1 MNSKF
6 KNEEDIYC
14 NLVTLF
20 VLLCLKVTRCLQ
32 TQEKSEEN
40 LKQAVII
47 NKTTQVIF

>member
-1 MNSKF
+1 MNSKL

-20 VLLCLKVTRCLQ
+20 VLLCLKVRRLQ

>member
-1 MNSKF
+1 MNSKL

-20 VLLCLKVTRCLQ
+20 VLLCLKVRSLQ